1 MDKDLHSKNVAIL
14 EYTQFKVRSTSKS
27 KEYIHNKK
35 HFNKAKKE
43 TTPDIITPTIYFKSD
58 NFLWENYKIK
68 SFDDSINI
76 LTIDNSMNYYSIER
90 ILNNSWKAYGLEL
103 KDFSSDLINYHIN
116 FISNNWE
123 KYIIK
128 KTNVKKNI
136 NDIISNE
143 FMIAFFSYYIM
154 KHKTEWYH
162 IFSHLD
168 QMKEDFWIYL
178 KKSMKIKK

>member
-1 MDKDLHSKNVAIL
+1 MDKDLHSKNVAILDPAVL

-76 LTIDNSMNYYSIER
+76 LTIDKVDPD
-90 ILNNSWKAYGLEL
+90 NNEPYLFLSAK
-103 KDFSSDLINYHIN
+103 S
-116 FISNNWE
+116 
-123 KYIIK
+123 YI
-128 KTNVKKNI
+128 V
-136 NDIISNE
+136 
-143 FMIAFFSYYIM
+143 
-154 KHKTEWYH
+154 
-162 IFSHLD
+162 
-168 QMKEDFWIYL
+168 
-178 KKSMKIKK
+178 